1 MYEHVAREQKS
12 EARVYGFDPV
22 KARLVLV
29 VGWLGGGEV
38 WTPIITSLLL
48 YVFIRNL
55 AGIQIVY
62 CSKLKLLIIGDDIII
77 TSNSFFSPLIYYVS

>member
-1 MYEHVAREQKS
+1 MGLTLSRP
-12 EARVYGFDPV
+12 GLFWW
-22 KARLVLV
+22 L
-29 VGWLGGGEV
+29 VGWGGGEV